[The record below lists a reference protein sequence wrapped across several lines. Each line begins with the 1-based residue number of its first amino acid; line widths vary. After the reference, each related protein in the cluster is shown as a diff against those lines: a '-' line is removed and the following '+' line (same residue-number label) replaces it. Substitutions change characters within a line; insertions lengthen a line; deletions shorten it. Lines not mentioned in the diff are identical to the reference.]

1 MTAEAESGVRQLQAE
16 DAEDAKDAGHHQK
29 LEEATMD
36 PAQSLRWNVA
46 LRAGTLTL
54 DF

>member
-16 DAEDAKDAGHHQK
+16 DAKDAGYHQK
-29 LEEATMD
+29 LEEARMD
-36 PAQSLRWNVA
+36 PTQSLRWNVA
-46 LRAGTLTL
+46 LMAGTLTL